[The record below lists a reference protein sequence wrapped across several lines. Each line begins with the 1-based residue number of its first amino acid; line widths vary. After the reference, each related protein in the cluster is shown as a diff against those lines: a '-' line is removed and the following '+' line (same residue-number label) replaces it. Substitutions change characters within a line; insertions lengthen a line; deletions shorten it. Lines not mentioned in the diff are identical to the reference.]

1 MPRNADA
8 KTTRKTIEN
17 IGAAP
22 TPFNQTEKQEQ
33 TRSWIA
39 TGFVGGYLAVF
50 ISLIVLAALGKLSNS
65 YIQTFLLAIGSPLGF
80 IIGFYF
86 KSSK

>member
-1 MPRNADA
+1 MPQPKKTSRNID
-8 KTTRKTIEN
+8 N
-17 IGAAP
+17 ISSVP

-39 TGFVGGYLAVF
+39 LGFVGGYLAVF
-50 ISLIVLAALGKLSNS
+50 IVLIVLAATGFLSNTET
-65 YIQTFLLAIGSPLGF
+65 QTFLLAIGSPLGF